1 MLLLGILLVLL
12 TLAVAIAISIKA
24 NQAVRN
30 STNGITRVLSA
41 PSRRHKRTS
50 SRGER
55 RRTPW

>member
-30 STNGITRVLSA
+30 FDE
-41 PSRRHKRTS
+41 RHHESFVGSKSQT
-50 SRGER
+50 
-55 RRTPW
+55 